1 MNDRNQMLGE
11 EKIPSLLWKL
21 SLPATIGMLVNALYN
36 VVDTIFIG
44 YGVGPLAIGGLTIAF
59 PIQMLIMALAQMIGI
74 GAASAISRSLGA
86 GDKEKADYYA
96 GNSYSLIIILSII
109 FVGIGVTFLDPLLK
123 LFGAS
128 DTLLPYAREYMSV
141 IFYGSIFFS
150 FSVSSNSLIRA
161 EGNAKVAMFTML
173 IGTIINIILDPI
185 FIFVFDMGI
194 RGAAL
199 ATIVSQFI
207 TFIYVIRYMYSGKSM
222 LNLKPHHL
230 ALKRNYIKD
239 IITVGAPAFV
249 RQVGGSFLA
258 IILNNSLVFYGGD
271 LAIAA
276 YGIINRVIMFIF
288 MPMFG
293 VVQGLQPI
301 AGFNYGAKKFSR
313 VNEVIKLSIKALV
326 IYATI
331 GSAVA
336 FSFPEI
342 VFKIFT
348 NDAEVIGIGSSALK
362 IIVIGLPV
370 VGIQIV
376 SSSIYQSLGKA
387 KPAMFLSML
396 RQIILFTPLVL
407 ILPRIGGL
415 GIVGIWLTYPLSDIL
430 STIISGIM
438 IKREM
443 KNFSLEEEANLV
455 EFKDTLNLKKTK

>member
-1 MNDRNQMLGE
+1 MSDRNKMLGE
-11 EKIPSLLWKL
+11 EKISSLLWKL

-109 FVGIGVTFLDPLLK
+109 FVGIGVTFLDPLLR

-150 FSVSSNSLIRA
+150 FSVSSNNLIRA
-161 EGNAKVAMFTML
+161 EGNAKVAMLTML

-185 FIFVFDMGI
+185 FIFGFDMGI

-199 ATIVSQFI
+199 ATILSQFI

-222 LNLKPHHL
+222 LNLRLHHL
-230 ALKRNYIKD
+230 TPKYEYIRE

-258 IILNNSLVFYGGD
+258 IILNNSLVFFGGD

-276 YGIINRVIMFIF
+276 YGVINRVILFIF

-301 AGFNYGAKKFSR
+301 AGFNYGAKKFTR
-313 VNEVIKLSIKALV
+313 VNEVIRLSIKILV

-331 GSAVA
+331 GSVIA
-336 FSFPEI
+336 FLFPETI
-342 VFKIFT
+342 FRIFT
-348 NDAEVIGIGSSALK
+348 NDAEVISIGASALK
-362 IIVIGLPV
+362 IIVLGLPF

-387 KPAMFLSML
+387 KPAMFLSLL
-396 RQIILFTPLVL
+396 RQIIIFIPLVL
-407 ILPRIGGL
+407 ILPHIGNL
-415 GIVGIWLTYPLSDIL
+415 GIVGIWITYPISDIL
-430 STIISGIM
+430 STAISGVM

-443 KNFSLEEEANLV
+443 KSFSLEDDLNSVNLD
-455 EFKDTLNLKKTK
+455 ESISLDKNK